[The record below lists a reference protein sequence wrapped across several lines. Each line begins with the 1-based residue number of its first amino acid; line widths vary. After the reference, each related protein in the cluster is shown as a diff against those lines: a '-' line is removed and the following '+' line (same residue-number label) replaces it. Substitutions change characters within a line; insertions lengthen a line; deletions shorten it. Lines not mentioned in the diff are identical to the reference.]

1 MVFLCIDVGGTN
13 TLFGLGNGDF
23 EEVRRVKTKDFLDD
37 VEGTVESVLGGKSVS
52 EVEDVA
58 VAVAG
63 PVDVERGLFYPPNID
78 KDVVRIREKL
88 GKFGSVSIVN
98 DCAAAV
104 LGEYHY
110 GESAESL
117 LYVTISSGIGAA
129 YIEDGR
135 LVEGFDGNFGEVGH
149 MKVGDSLECG
159 CGGIGHWEAY
169 CSGDNIPKM
178 AEKLHNLKLDHPK
191 DIFELETEKAR
202 KSRQEFNEK
211 MRTGF
216 VNLINMYNPEKI
228 IFGGAVALNHFET
241 IQEGLKAVEDEAVN
255 DIPEMCLCGLG
266 DNAVL
271 HGLRATCNNLN

>member
-37 VEGTVESVLGGKSVS
+37 VEGTVDRVLDDKASS
-52 EVEDVA
+52 EVDDIA

-63 PVDVERGLFYPPNID
+63 PVEMEKGLFYPPNID
-78 KDVVRIREKL
+78 KDVVRIRERL
-88 GKFGSVSIVN
+88 EKFGEVSIVN

-129 YIEDGR
+129 YIEDAE
-135 LVEGFDGNFGEVGH
+135 LVEGFDGNFGEIGH
-149 MKVGDSLECG
+149 MKVGNNLECG

-178 AEKLHNLKLDHPK
+178 AEQLHNLKLDHPK
-191 DIFELETEKAR
+191 DLFELETEKAQKAR
-202 KSRQEFNEK
+202 REFNEK

-216 VNLINMYNPEKI
+216 INLINMYNPEKI

>member
-37 VEGTVESVLGGKSVS
+37 VEGTVDRVLDDKASS
-52 EVEDVA
+52 EVDDIA

-63 PVDVERGLFYPPNID
+63 PVEMEKGLFYPPNID
-78 KDVVRIREKL
+78 KDVVRIRERL
-88 GKFGSVSIVN
+88 EKFGEVSIVN

-129 YIEDGR
+129 YIEDAE
-135 LVEGFDGNFGEVGH
+135 LVEGFDGNFGEIGH
-149 MKVGDSLECG
+149 MKVGNNLECG
-159 CGGIGHWEAY
+159 CGGIGHWEAF

-178 AEKLHNLKLDHPK
+178 AEQLHNLKLDHPK
-191 DIFELETEKAR
+191 DLFELETEKAQKAR
-202 KSRQEFNEK
+202 REFNEK

-216 VNLINMYNPEKI
+216 INLINMYNPEKI

-241 IQEGLKAVEDEAVN
+241 IKGSLKNIEDEVVN
-255 DIPEMCLCGLG
+255 NVPEMCLCGLG

-271 HGLRATCNNLN
+271 HGLRATCNDLN

>member
-37 VEGTVESVLGGKSVS
+37 VEGTVDRVLDDKASS
-52 EVEDVA
+52 EVDDIA

-63 PVDVERGLFYPPNID
+63 PVEMEKGLFYPPNID
-78 KDVVRIREKL
+78 KDVVRIRERL
-88 GKFGSVSIVN
+88 EKFGEVSIVN

-129 YIEDGR
+129 YIEDAE
-135 LVEGFDGNFGEVGH
+135 LVEGFDGNFGEIGH
-149 MKVGDSLECG
+149 MKVGNNLECG
-159 CGGIGHWEAY
+159 CGGTGHWEAY

-178 AEKLHNLKLDHPK
+178 AEQLHNLKLDHPK
-191 DIFELETEKAR
+191 DLFELETEKAQKAR
-202 KSRQEFNEK
+202 REFNEK

-216 VNLINMYNPEKI
+216 INLINMYNPEKI

-241 IQEGLKAVEDEAVN
+241 IKGPLKNIEDEVVN
-255 DIPEMCLCGLG
+255 NVPEMCLCGLG

-271 HGLRATCNNLN
+271 HGLRATCNDLN